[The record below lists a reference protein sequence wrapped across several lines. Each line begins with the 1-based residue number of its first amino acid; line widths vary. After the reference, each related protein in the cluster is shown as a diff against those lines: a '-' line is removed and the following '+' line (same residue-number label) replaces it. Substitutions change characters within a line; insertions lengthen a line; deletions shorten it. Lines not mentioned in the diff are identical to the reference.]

1 MVPRPFG
8 TLLATGTVVF
18 HSFHCSDAERS
29 FVEFGLSGPGGYYT
43 KLYAY
48 EKAYI
53 ERYDHY
59 MKQTYRNR
67 CVIASANGPL
77 ALTIPTEKA
86 DEAKCL
92 MKDVRIS
99 DHGNWRHTHWNAFVA
114 AYRQSPFFDYYADEF
129 HRFYEQ
135 KYEFLYDFNGELCT
149 WVCEQ
154 LDIQPVLCPT
164 TDYVTEPQSVDDFRE
179 RIHPKRDIAEA
190 VPDFFPH
197 PYYQVFEEKQG
208 FQPNLSIVD
217 LLFNMGPEGL
227 LVLRDS
233 IRVAER

>member
-1 MVPRPFG
+1 MQKEV
-8 TLLATGTVVF
+8 LLSSAYLAPVV
-18 HSFHCSDAERS
+18 
-29 FVEFGLSGPGGYYT
+29 YYT

-48 EKAYI
+48 GKAYI

-135 KYEFLYDFNGELCT
+135 KYEFLYDFNAELCA

-164 TDYVTEPQSVDDFRE
+164 TDYVTEPISVDDFRE
-179 RIHPKRDIAEA
+179 RIHPKRDVAEA
-190 VPDFFPH
+190 VPDFFPR

-233 IRVAER
+233 IRETRR